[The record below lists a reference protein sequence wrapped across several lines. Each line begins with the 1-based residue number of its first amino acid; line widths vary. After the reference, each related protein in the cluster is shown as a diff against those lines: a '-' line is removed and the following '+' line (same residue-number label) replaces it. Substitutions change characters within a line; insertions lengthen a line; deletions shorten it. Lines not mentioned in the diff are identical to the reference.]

1 MPKYV
6 PTTQT
11 PQTLAAMAQ
20 ILSEQAEDLRAV
32 SAAMDVAGFPSL
44 TVMNGDQRKKGL
56 AFIEKFTNAVRSA
69 VREEREK
76 REDFGKS
83 IPGAGSKKG
92 RVSGVSGKGKRRP
105 KTKDLRLLNVSN
117 GETGIGQQIVA
128 KAQ

>member
-11 PQTLAAMAQ
+11 PATLGAMAQ
-20 ILSEQAEDLRAV
+20 ILSEQAEDLRSVA
-32 SAAMDVAGFPSL
+32 AAMDVAGFPSL

-83 IPGAGSKKG
+83 IPRKG
-92 RVSGVSGKGKRRP
+92 RVSGVSGKGKKGP
-105 KTKDLRLLNVSN
+105 KNKDLRLLNVSN
-117 GETGIGQQIVA
+117 GESGGAPPSTS